1 MSKKCQC
8 VPCKICNQH
17 QIIQWTPINVE
28 QDSDE
33 NTCGMSKNYKKFQ
46 EQEIL
51 CQISYIQRQRSLP
64 TFTWSPSKSEQMNL
78 VKIKENNFHHITS
91 VVIYDF
97 KEVIDNKL
105 CELPGVATLQLK
117 LDAVPVVMSNRRI
130 PVAVC
135 PQMNEEF
142 SRLTKISVI

>member
-1 MSKKCQC
+1 MSKYQC
-8 VPCKICNQH
+8 VPCKICSQH
-17 QIIQWTPINVE
+17 RTIQWIPINVE

-46 EQEIL
+46 EQQEIL
-51 CQISYIQRQRSLP
+51 CQISYLQRQRSLP

-78 VKIKENNFHHITS
+78 VKFKENNFHHITS

-105 CELPGVATLQLK
+105 CELPGAVTL
-117 LDAVPVVMSNRRI
+117 
-130 PVAVC
+130 
-135 PQMNEEF
+135 
-142 SRLTKISVI
+142 